1 MSNNFTSVEICAGA
15 GGQALGLERAGFDH
29 AVLVE
34 WEQKACDTL
43 LLNRPGWNVIS
54 GDVHDFDGNP
64 YKGVDLLAGGVPC
77 PPFSVAGKRLGDA
90 DERDLFPEVLR
101 LAKEIQPDAIMI
113 ENVKG
118 LLAKPFETY
127 RRQIIDEL
135 GKLGYWAEWRLF
147 NASHFGVPQ
156 ARMRSVLVG
165 LRPEIAPYFQ
175 WPEGDP
181 SKIVTVGQALEHLM
195 GSNAWP
201 GAKAWAKGANSIA
214 PTLSGGS
221 TKHGGADLGP
231 TRTKQAWKRQGVDA
245 YGIADNAPDANFTGD
260 PKLTVPMA
268 AVLQGFPEDWRISG
282 RKTKA
287 YRQVGNAFPPPVAEA
302 VGVAIAKALANAKK
316 AAKKAAKATP

>member
-1 MSNNFTSVEICAGA
+1 
-15 GGQALGLERAGFDH
+15 
-29 AVLVE
+29 
-34 WEQKACDTL
+34 
-43 LLNRPGWNVIS
+43 
-54 GDVHDFDGNP
+54 
-64 YKGVDLLAGGVPC
+64 
-77 PPFSVAGKRLGDA
+77 VAGKRLGAD

-118 LLAKPFETY
+118 LLAKRFESY
-127 RRQIIDEL
+127 RRQILDEL
-135 GKLGYWAEWRLF
+135 AKFGYWAEWRLF

-165 LRPEIAPYFQ
+165 LRPEATPYFR

-181 SKIVTVGQALEHLM
+181 SKIVTVGEALEHLM
-195 GSNAWP
+195 GANDWP
-201 GAKAWAKGANSIA
+201 GVKAWVQGANGIA

-231 TRTKQAWKRQGVDA
+231 SRTKQAWRRQGVDA
-245 YGIADNAPDANFTGD
+245 YGLADTAPNANFTGD
-260 PKLTVPMA
+260 PKLTVSMA

-302 VGVAIAKALANAKK
+302 VGRAIAKALTNARK
-316 AAKKAAKATP
+316 AAGKAVEQSTS